1 MDMTYQKVFGQTEIN
16 GLTCDSRQVGPG
28 FIFAAL
34 PGQNLDGRDYITNAI
49 SRGAVC
55 VLAPPDTTLPKDSIN
70 SLTGT
75 PISLLRHSKPRRQYA
90 LMASL
95 FYEAQPNTICAV
107 TGTNGKTSVVT
118 FLSQIWAGLGY
129 KAASLGTLGVSAKGF
144 ESNGKMTTPDPVE
157 LHRNLRDLSNSGID
171 HLALEA
177 SSHGLHQHR
186 LDGVR
191 VQAAAFT
198 NLTQDHLDYHGSMD
212 KYLASKL
219 RLFTEIITPDGT
231 VVINKDGGYADAV
244 QAVCRSRGLKT
255 ISYGE
260 KNSDICLNANETVS
274 DGHHLKV
281 SVFGSCIDVRLP
293 LMGSFQVSNALA
305 AAALAIADGENPK
318 QVIAQFEQLKGALG
332 RMELVGQST
341 KGALV
346 FVDYAHTPD
355 ALSNVLRAL
364 RPHVTN
370 KLHLVFGCGGE
381 RDPDKRSIM
390 GALAHSLADVVIVT
404 DDNPRTE
411 SPSKIRAQVLAS
423 APSAIEIS
431 DREEAIHESVSG
443 LDKGDILVIAGKG
456 HEIEQLVNNEIRP
469 FNDIS
474 VARDAIGRPLS

>member
-1 MDMTYQKVFGQTEIN
+1 
-16 GLTCDSRQVGPG
+16 
-28 FIFAAL
+28 
-34 PGQNLDGRDYITNAI
+34 
-49 SRGAVC
+49 
-55 VLAPPDTTLPKDSIN
+55 
-70 SLTGT
+70 
-75 PISLLRHSKPRRQYA
+75 
-90 LMASL
+90 
-95 FYEAQPNTICAV
+95 
-107 TGTNGKTSVVT
+107 
-118 FLSQIWAGLGY
+118 
-129 KAASLGTLGVSAKGF
+129 
-144 ESNGKMTTPDPVE
+144 
-157 LHRNLRDLSNSGID
+157 
-171 HLALEA
+171 
-177 SSHGLHQHR
+177 
-186 LDGVR
+186 
-191 VQAAAFT
+191 
-198 NLTQDHLDYHGSMD
+198 
-212 KYLASKL
+212 
-219 RLFTEIITPDGT
+219 
-231 VVINKDGGYADAV
+231 
-244 QAVCRSRGLKT
+244 
-255 ISYGE
+255 
-260 KNSDICLNANETVS
+260 
-274 DGHHLKV
+274 
-281 SVFGSCIDVRLP
+281 
-293 LMGSFQVSNALA
+293 
-305 AAALAIADGENPK
+305 
-318 QVIAQFEQLKGALG
+318 
-332 RMELVGQST
+332 MELVGQST